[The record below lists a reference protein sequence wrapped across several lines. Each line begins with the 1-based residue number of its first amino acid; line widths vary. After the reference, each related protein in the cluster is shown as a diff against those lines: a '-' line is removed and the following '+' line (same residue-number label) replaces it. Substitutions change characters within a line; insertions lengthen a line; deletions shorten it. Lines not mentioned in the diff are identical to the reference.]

1 MMRRNKMTKEE
12 FRQMMIDETNYYGTE
27 LDEENNWLNYWER
40 YQKETNRIN
49 QEIEEERRIQ
59 NEFFSYGITKRV

>member
-1 MMRRNKMTKEE
+1 MIRRNKMTKEE

-27 LDEENNWLNYWER
+27 MDEENNWLNYWER
-40 YQKETNRIN
+40 YQKETNRII

-59 NEFFSYGITKRV
+59 NEFFSYGITK

>member
-1 MMRRNKMTKEE
+1 MTKEE

-40 YQKETNRIN
+40 YQKETNRII

-59 NEFFSYGITKRV
+59 NEFFSYGITKWV

>member
-1 MMRRNKMTKEE
+1 MTKEE

-27 LDEENNWLNYWER
+27 MDEENNWLNYWER
-40 YQKETNRIN
+40 YQKETNRII

-59 NEFFSYGITKRV
+59 NEFFSYGITK

>member
-1 MMRRNKMTKEE
+1 MTKEE